1 MHHSVLFAF
10 WVSSIAHLATFYL
23 IDMQKDRQ
31 HELQR
36 KVDQQ
41 QETIGTLQQAINQTK
56 DGGI

>member
-23 IDMQKDRQ
+23 IDIQKDRH

-41 QETIGTLQQAINQTK
+41 QETIGALQEAISQNK
-56 DGGI
+56 EGGI